1 MYSIVLVAAFSAAPA
16 DAGYLLPGRAARVEA
31 RHARQEARGCSG
43 GQAASQGCSGGQ
55 AIQFVPAASCQGGQ
69 GGASF
74 AFPPQS
80 VPTTFYYVPATA
92 PQAGRPLFF
101 FRQQCRVQFRTRRGQ
116 RLPLQGQHD

>member
-1 MYSIVLVAAFSAAPA
+1 MYSVVMMFALTSAPA

-31 RHARQEARGCSG
+31 RHEKRANGCSG

-55 AIQFVPAASCQGGQ
+55 AIQFVPAASCQGAQ

-80 VPTTFYYVPATA
+80 VPTTFYYVPAA
-92 PQAGRPLFF
+92 APHPQAVFPLFPN
-101 FRQQCRVQFRTRRGQ
+101 RTFLIAPRNCPPGVNC
-116 RLPLQGQHD
+116 PY